1 MKKSTIATMIATLCL
16 CASVIFTGCTSVP
29 EPKNTEDNLLYG
41 NVYFNFSCIPNNY
54 GIPES
59 STKKDGIEV
68 KFQNIKTK
76 RIITMTTNYKG
87 EFMRKNIP
95 SGTYIIYSLKSK
107 VNYGNGYEIVYE
119 AKFDKYKTTNFHF
132 MPLSNSVVN
141 LGIIDL
147 DISMNDINYYN
158 WRVEWDKDFSD
169 SYIKFCSEHENSGW
183 INKNWYT
190 RAESLE

>member
-1 MKKSTIATMIATLCL
+1 MKKSTTAIIIAALCL
-16 CASVIFTGCTSVP
+16 CASFIFSGCTSVP
-29 EPKNTEDNLLYG
+29 EPKNTEDSLLYG

-76 RIITMTTNYKG
+76 RLITMTTNYKG

-95 SGTYIIYSLKSK
+95 SGTYIIYSLKTK
-107 VNYGNGYEIVYE
+107 VTYGNGYEDEYE
-119 AKFDKYKTTNFHF
+119 AKFDKNKTTNFHF
-132 MPLSNSVVN
+132 MPLANSVVN
-141 LGIIDL
+141 LGTIDL
-147 DISMNDINYYN
+147 NISITDINYYI
-158 WRVEWDKDFSD
+158 WHVEWDKGFSD
-169 SYIKFCSEHENSGW
+169 SYTKFCSEHENSGW

-190 RAESLE
+190 RDESLN

>member
-68 KFQNIKTK
+68 KFQNIRTN
-76 RIITMTTNYKG
+76 RIITLTTNHKG

-95 SGTYIIYSLKSK
+95 DGTYTIHSMKAK
-107 VNYGNGYEIVYE
+107 VNYGNGYEDVYE
-119 AKFDKYKTTNFHF
+119 AKLDKKKTMDFRF
-132 MPLSNSVVN
+132 KPRANSVVN
-141 LGIIDL
+141 LGIINL
-147 DISMNDINYYN
+147 NISITDIDYYN
-158 WRVEWDKDFSD
+158 WSIEWNTDFSD
-169 SYIKFCSEHENSGW
+169 AYTKFCSEHENSAW
-183 INKNWYT
+183 IDKDWYNSS
-190 RAESLE
+190 ESIE